1 MATASCTH
9 SLVTRSS
16 PSIRQLTP
24 SMSHE
29 HLKTSNDL
37 SLRLPK
43 NRSCLPVLSM
53 RQESAVLE
61 VTSKSWNPSILKSET
76 PVLVEFY
83 TNWCEPCNMVHQ
95 LLDEIA
101 TDYAGRLERVAINVE
116 EEPRVAEE
124 YDIKAVPIVVLF
136 KNGEKQESVVGTMP
150 KDFFMA
156 AIERVLAS

>member
-9 SLVTRSS
+9 SLATRSY
-16 PSIRQLTP
+16 PSIHQLTP

-37 SLRLPK
+37 SFPVPK
-43 NRSCLPVLSM
+43 KRSRLPVLSM

-61 VTSKSWNPSILKSET
+61 VTPKSWNPSILKSET

-83 TNWCEPCNMVHQ
+83 ANWCEPCNMVHQ
-95 LLDEIA
+95 LIDEIA

-116 EEPRVAEE
+116 EEPRFAEE
-124 YDIKAVPIVVLF
+124 YDIKVVPIVVLF

-150 KDFFMA
+150 KDFFVA
-156 AIERVLAS
+156 GIERVLAS